1 MVVELVN
8 PPLTEAKRRRSQP
21 QQAQVRIDLLK
32 VADNLLILAVIIVAD
47 AVALVDDQQRKLA
60 LKLVEVA
67 GDRLHAAKDHF
78 TVALFTLEARGENIR
93 FQAERA
99 ILGVVL
105 RHQLFNVR
113 QHQHATA
120 RQARK
125 FGDNQAF
132 TCACRQH
139 NRSRFMMA
147 AKPGERRVDRL
158 FLVGT

>member
-1 MVVELVN
+1 MRWHSSTISSE
-8 PPLTEAKRRRSQP
+8 
-21 QQAQVRIDLLK
+21 
-32 VADNLLILAVIIVAD
+32 
-47 AVALVDDQQRKLA
+47 KLA
-60 LKLVEVA
+60 PKLVEVA

-132 TCACRQH
+132 T
-139 NRSRFMMA
+139 SPVGSTIA
-147 AKPGERRVDRL
+147 AGS
-158 FLVGT
+158 